1 MYNTFYIFEGIVG
14 RIPFNSILDFA
25 TLCHLSLGKKLL
37 ICLSKFFCDRK
48 NILRSAKHIPLAF
61 TIDTSMQ
68 V

>member
-25 TLCHLSLGKKLL
+25 TLCHLSHGKKLL

-48 NILRSAKHIPLAF
+48 NVFKVSKTYPTGFYH
-61 TIDTSMQ
+61 
-68 V
+68 